1 MRIELPSGTPAELV
15 EPPGDPI
22 RGLVIAPDVGGL
34 RPLFD
39 DMCARLAADNQWMV
53 CAVEPYPGQT
63 DLPLD
68 ERLEGT
74 LDHERIRG
82 DLDAAA
88 AELRERGCD
97 RVGVLGFC
105 MGGMNV
111 FRAASTGTFDRC
123 VAFYGMIRP
132 PEQWQ
137 WPGHDP
143 LDELARAAPT
153 PVLAIIGGSDIWTP
167 GPDVEDLRAVG
178 ANVTVRTYAEGEH
191 GFVHDPS
198 RPAHR
203 PEDAADA
210 WEWATEFLA

>member
-1 MRIELPSGTPAELV
+1 MRIELPSGTPAELA
-15 EPPGDPI
+15 EPPGEPI

-39 DMCARLAADNQWMV
+39 DLCARVAADQHWMA
-53 CAVEPYPGQT
+53 CAVEPYPGQA
-63 DLPLD
+63 DVPLD
-68 ERLEGT
+68 VRLSGS

-82 DLDAAA
+82 DLEAAA
-88 AELRERGCD
+88 AELRNRGCS
-97 RVGVLGFC
+97 RVGITGFC
-105 MGGMNV
+105 MGGMHV
-111 FRAASTGTFDRC
+111 FRAAGTPTFDRG

-143 LDELARAAPT
+143 LDELAREGAT
-153 PVLAIIGGSDIWTP
+153 PVLAIVGGRDIWTP
-167 GPDVEDLRAVG
+167 ASDVEDLRTVG
-178 ANVTVRTYAEGEH
+178 AHVTVRVYDEGEH

-203 PEDAADA
+203 PADAADA
-210 WEWATEFLA
+210 WEWAIDFLK